1 MESIVNKNKH
11 INDSRFSEHFGE
23 KFSSQNTRNSISADQ
38 DFKFFWRS
46 MSPDLLWRLSPSV
59 LTWNLGY
66 KNILILLTCTQNV
79 GQYDST

>member
-11 INDSRFSEHFGE
+11 INDNQFSEHFSQ
-23 KFSSQNTRNSISADQ
+23 KLSSQNTRNGISADQ

-46 MSPDLLWRLSPSV
+46 MASDLLWRLSPSA

-66 KNILILLTCTQNV
+66 KNILILLTSTQKV